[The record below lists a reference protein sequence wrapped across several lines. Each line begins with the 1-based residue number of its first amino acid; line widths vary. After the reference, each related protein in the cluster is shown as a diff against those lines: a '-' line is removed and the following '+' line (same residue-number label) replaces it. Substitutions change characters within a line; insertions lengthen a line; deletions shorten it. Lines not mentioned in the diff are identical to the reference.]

1 MRMPEQLQTEATAKT
16 IQRVAPHDPQL
27 ASPGPQ
33 HGASHSNMLQ
43 LQRILGNRC
52 VTRLIQAKRIT
63 AEGTITGIQ
72 RKLTVG
78 AADDQYEREADH
90 IARQIVNMPDSAVAE
105 SSRQRS
111 PLQESQPQTPQ
122 VQPHPSLQDAKF
134 SGAPPLPQRQA
145 VSAVSVQRASAGL
158 SEAFDAGDE
167 MESQLDQSKG
177 QGSPL
182 PDAVREYMEPR
193 FGADFQNVRVHT
205 GNNAIQMNRAIGAQA
220 FTHGSDIFFGGGSN
234 PANLELTAHELTH
247 VLQQTGAAEQKNP
260 ARKIQRDTCSNSD
273 SDEARFA
280 GQNEGKVFKSGDNPK
295 EPTEVI
301 LWNFCVG
308 ESQLREQH
316 KLSLKQDT
324 PRWKGLLVGTAT
336 SPATRPEL
344 RIKIK
349 GTASGSGNKTGN
361 EKIGLER
368 AESLKSFLE
377 SEGIP
382 ASFITVEGV
391 GSTLPLADETS
402 AENMAR
408 NRRVELF
415 FFTPTVTA
423 DITGALVAAN
433 VKKIAIG
440 PQSAPVPPPSFNKS
454 ANMFSRV
461 VFAMTASAD
470 VDLVGFGG
478 DSIGFYQLLTGDQ
491 RIALYTSEK
500 DGSELLLDYGRCN
513 TVLPCRDV
521 LDATSSFSID
531 NRSLVLA
538 STSSV
543 SGTVRISDRPG
554 TGFPLRYP
562 DPVQGPF
569 VLSRYFWKMD
579 FDLIL
584 GVRSGGLLMPLRSA
598 VWNLAAAEDVDV
610 AKQTTSGMA
619 PVSVH
624 QSFATVTAADKKDE
638 MDNAFAGPTCRLMAR
653 SREIVPEERPC
664 RPVES

>member
-1 MRMPEQLQTEATAKT
+1 
-16 IQRVAPHDPQL
+16 
-27 ASPGPQ
+27 
-33 HGASHSNMLQ
+33 
-43 LQRILGNRC
+43 
-52 VTRLIQAKRIT
+52 
-63 AEGTITGIQ
+63 
-72 RKLTVG
+72 
-78 AADDQYEREADH
+78 
-90 IARQIVNMPDSAVAE
+90 
-105 SSRQRS
+105 
-111 PLQESQPQTPQ
+111 
-122 VQPHPSLQDAKF
+122 
-134 SGAPPLPQRQA
+134 
-145 VSAVSVQRASAGL
+145 
-158 SEAFDAGDE
+158 

-247 VLQQTGAAEQKNP
+247 VLQQTGAAGQKNP

-295 EPTEVI
+295 EPTEAI

-316 KLSLKQDT
+316 KVSLKQDT

-336 SPATRPEL
+336 SPATRTDL

-349 GTASGSGNKTGN
+349 GTASASGNKTGN

-491 RIALYTSEK
+491 RIGLYTSEK

-538 STSSV
+538 STGSV

-584 GVRSGGLLMPLRSA
+584 GVRSGGLFMPLRSA
-598 VWNLAAAEDVDV
+598 VWNLAAAEEVDV
-610 AKQTTSGMA
+610 AKKTTTGMA

-624 QSFATVTAADKKDE
+624 QSFATVNAADKKDE

-653 SREIVPEERPC
+653 SREIAPEELPC
-664 RPVES
+664 RPAES